1 MSPMINDPVLNPGI
15 GTGESYGYSCTT
27 TKRGRALIAKIM
39 AEKMP
44 LTLTRTM
51 VGSGTCPEGL
61 FPGELQDL
69 VEPVAAATSNEPMYD
84 EDTVHMTIEYRSD
97 LNGGLDHGFWIRE
110 FGVFAK
116 DPEDNSDVMIFY
128 GTLAEYGQWVSAY
141 TTGGIDIREYDIAIT
156 VGEGATVLLDYS
168 PEAFV
173 TSEDVVE
180 LCTTTLLPQFLV
192 KAQELITAHN
202 SDPDAHPAIQ
212 GLVSGMDARLSLLE
226 LMYNTDVSGNPFTV
240 TFESLTGLTVTG
252 VHNTTQKRIE
262 F

>member
-1 MSPMINDPVLNPGI
+1 MSPMINEPANPI
-15 GTGESYGYSCTT
+15 EMYGYGCTT

-84 EDTVHMTIEYRSD
+84 GDTVHMTVEYRSD

-116 DPEDNSDVMIFY
+116 DLDGTEVLLYY
-128 GTLAEYGQWVSAY
+128 GTLGDYPQWVSAY
-141 TTGGIDIREYDIAIT
+141 SQTGIDTRRFPISIT
-156 VGEGATVLLDYS
+156 VGEGATVIIDYS
-168 PEAFV
+168 PEAFM
-173 TSEDVVE
+173 TAEDVKE
-180 LCTTTLLPQFLV
+180 YCTVVMLPQFLTE
-192 KAQELITAHN
+192 AQKLIDAHDTD
-202 SDPDAHPAIQ
+202 SEAHPAIQ
-212 GLVSGMDARLSLLE
+212 NLSAALDSRLSLLE

-240 TFESLTGLTVTG
+240 TFESLTGLVATG
-252 VHNTTQKRIE
+252 VWNATQKRLE